1 MRRFLFTIVVV
12 AVAGA
17 VTWRLLVTAAP
28 QSGQRPTGKP
38 PIAVECEA
46 ATTGDID
53 DVAEF
58 TGTLAGKAEVLVS
71 PKIAGRIESVLV
83 DLGDQVAEGQLLA
96 TLEDAEANHTVD
108 EAKARLA
115 VARATLEECE
125 ANLATAQQE
134 LDRVRTLRERKV
146 AAASELEAAEAE
158 VSALLA
164 RRKVAEA
171 SIHQQEAALRAAE
184 TRLAYTE
191 IYAPISGFVGKRFL
205 DEGAMVSLTTSI
217 LSLADISTVKTVIG
231 VVERDYAK
239 IRVGLGAMLTV
250 DTYPDKVFEGRV
262 SRIAPVLDPDTRTA
276 ETEIEVANP
285 DLMLKPGMFTRVR
298 IHFGTHRNV
307 TLIPL
312 RALVKRDMEEGDFIP
327 VENNT
332 KAAFVPVKVGLS
344 SEESVEVSGVEPG
357 QQIIVMGQH
366 LLSDGDVIV
375 LNTEDRS
382 RPS

>member
-1 MRRFLFTIVVV
+1 MRRFLFSVVLV
-12 AVAGA
+12 AIAGA

-46 ATTGDID
+46 ATSGDID
-53 DVAEF
+53 DVVEF
-58 TGTLAGKAEVLVS
+58 TGTLAGKAKVLVS
-71 PKIAGRIESVLV
+71 PKIAGRIESVAV
-83 DLGDQVAEGQLLA
+83 DLGDQVKEGQLLA
-96 TLEDAEANHTVD
+96 TLEAAEANHTVD
-108 EAKARLA
+108 EAKAKLA
-115 VARATLEECE
+115 VARASLEECE

-146 AAASELEAAEAE
+146 AAASELEAAEAT

-164 RRKVAEA
+164 RKKVAEA
-171 SIHQQEAALRAAE
+171 NIHQQEAALRAAE
-184 TRLAYTE
+184 TRLTYTK
-191 IYAPISGFVGKRFL
+191 IYAPVSGFVGKRFL

-239 IRVGLGAMLTV
+239 IRVGLPAILTV
-250 DTYPDKVFEGRV
+250 DTYPDKEFEGRV

-285 DLMLKPGMFTRVR
+285 DLVLKPGMFTRVR
-298 IHFGTHRNV
+298 IHFGTHRGV

-312 RALVKRDMEEGDFIP
+312 RALVKRDAQQGVFVP

-332 KAAFVPVKVGLS
+332 QAMFIPVEVGLS
-344 SEESVEVSGVEPG
+344 SEKLVEVSGIQSG
-357 QQIIVMGQH
+357 QQVIVMGQH
-366 LLSDGDVIV
+366 LLTDGDNIV

-382 RPS
+382 QPS

>member
-312 RALVKRDMEEGDFIP
+312 RALVKRDMEEGVFIP